1 VLLGPGG
8 SVGAKHACADATV
21 SAAPREGIGRL
32 YGLSAATG
40 RNCGMMIGGVRL
52 EDRDVR
58 ALASILERPLRRRLE
73 QALLFRAKVLA
84 LTRDE
89 KAEVLS
95 ALERAPG
102 GLEEVRELLL
112 ADETWQVRRRRLA

>member
-1 VLLGPGG
+1 
-8 SVGAKHACADATV
+8 
-21 SAAPREGIGRL
+21 
-32 YGLSAATG
+32 
-40 RNCGMMIGGVRL
+40 MMIGGVRL